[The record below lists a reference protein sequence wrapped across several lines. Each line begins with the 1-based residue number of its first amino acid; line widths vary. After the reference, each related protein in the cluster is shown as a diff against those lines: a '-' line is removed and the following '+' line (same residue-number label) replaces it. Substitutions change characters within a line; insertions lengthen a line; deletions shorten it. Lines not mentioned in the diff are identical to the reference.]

1 MADIVCKEVR
11 SKMMSGIRAKNTKPE
26 LIIRK
31 GLFAKGLRYRLHDKK
46 LPGKPDLVFPKFRVV
61 LFVNGC
67 FWHGH
72 ACDLF
77 KIPSTNSDFWKNKI
91 GTNQA
96 NDEKNKEL
104 LLAAGWR
111 VVTIWEC
118 AIKGKRR
125 LDFNTLISSVEV
137 LIRNNHGE
145 VSSELMH
152 Q

>member
-1 MADIVCKEVR
+1 MADIVSKEVR
-11 SKMMSGIRAKNTKPE
+11 SRMMSGIRSKNTKPE

-61 LFVNGC
+61 LFINGC

-77 KIPSTNSDFWKNKI
+77 KIPSTNRDFWESKI

-96 NDEKNKEL
+96 NDAKNKEL

-125 LDFNTLISSVEV
+125 LDINTLISSVNV
-137 LIRNNHGE
+137 LIRNNHGD

>member
-77 KIPSTNSDFWKNKI
+77 KIPSTNSDFWNNKI